1 MATAHTPLL
10 QVAGFTQASAV
21 KALEPATIGAAVGTD
36 ERTEGMVAGMA
47 ANINDADDAESMGEG
62 EDTGDGGDTGIVGE
76 SAPLGELL
84 DPLAETHLT
93 PAASTPGTLAPI
105 PVAATAGQAPPVDF
119 AECELFI
126 REHERAVLN
135 YLWRMLGDEET
146 AYDLTQETF
155 LRAWSHFETIRHYEQ
170 PRSWLFRVATNLAL
184 THLRRRTRQGG
195 HAATL
200 DPTDSGTHPAESDH
214 TWRLAERDL
223 VRQTLLLLPPR
234 RRAVLILREV
244 YGLSAA
250 EAGRALGMTE
260 TAVRMALH
268 RAREQFRELY
278 LRDSSGRYH
287 RQLKDKDQQAQRI
300 QPHQTDQSDQEGG
313 ATRGE

>member
-1 MATAHTPLL
+1 MATAQTSLL
-10 QVAGFTQASAV
+10 DASW
-21 KALEPATIGAAVGTD
+21 PAQTRQLAAFAAPAPFAADTEDVSDVND
-36 ERTEGMVAGMA
+36 EDDRNDVDDARTEGVSDDGSEGAPLAGM
-47 ANINDADDAESMGEG
+47 
-62 EDTGDGGDTGIVGE
+62 
-76 SAPLGELL
+76 L
-84 DPLAETHLT
+84 DPLLGAQLT
-93 PAASTPGTLAPI
+93 PASSDQPPTPPLPATTTTAITQTTQAAP
-105 PVAATAGQAPPVDF
+105 APPINF
-119 AECELFI
+119 AECEQFI

-135 YLWRMLGDEET
+135 YLWRMLGEEET
-146 AYDLTQETF
+146 AYDLTQEVF

-184 THLRRRTRQGG
+184 THLRRRARQGG
-195 HAATL
+195 RAATL

-244 YGLSAA
+244 QGLSAA

-278 LRDSSGRYH
+278 LRESPRGLPGAH
-287 RQLKDKDQQAQRI
+287 RQDQRQDQRPQ
-300 QPHQTDQSDQEGG
+300 QPSNDQPEREGD
-313 ATRGE
+313 AAHDA